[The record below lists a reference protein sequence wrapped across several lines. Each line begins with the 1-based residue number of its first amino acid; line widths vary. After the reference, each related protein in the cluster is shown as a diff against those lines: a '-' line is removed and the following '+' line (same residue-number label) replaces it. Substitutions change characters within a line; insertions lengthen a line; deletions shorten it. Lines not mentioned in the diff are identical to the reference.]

1 MSQGTSSTVLI
12 GFFLFMLVISMLI
25 SSSQKQLVDANNFG
39 IRNSTK
45 NSVEL
50 GSLRV
55 NGDLG
60 IDKESLIEQIL
71 ENYVINNNL
80 NCDEI
85 TFDVA
90 VDDANNIVTVKT
102 TTKKEIFGK
111 TSETSSTFSYKLV
124 HN

>member
-1 MSQGTSSTVLI
+1 MSQGPTSTVII
-12 GFFLFMLVISMLI
+12 GFFLFILVITMVV

-50 GSLRV
+50 GALRV
-55 NGDLG
+55 GSDLSL
-60 IDKESLIEQIL
+60 DKDTLIQQVL
-71 ENYVINNNL
+71 ENYVINNNI

-90 VDDANNIVTVKT
+90 VDDTNNIVTVKT
-102 TTKKEIFGK
+102 TTVKEIFGK
-111 TSETSSTFSYKLV
+111 RSETSSAFSYKLLV
-124 HN
+124 N

>member
-1 MSQGTSSTVLI
+1 MNQGPTSVLLI
-12 GFFLFMLVISMLI
+12 GFFIFMLVISI
-25 SSSQKQLVDANNFG
+25 TVSSSQKQLVDSNNFG

-55 NGDLG
+55 NKDLS
-60 IDKESLIEQIL
+60 IDEEVLISQIL
-71 ENYVINNNL
+71 ENYVINNNF

-90 VDDANNIVTVKT
+90 VKDNIVTVKT
-102 TTKKEIFGK
+102 TTIKEIFGK
-111 TSETSSTFSYKLV
+111 RNETSSTFSYKLV
-124 HN
+124 VNN

>member
-1 MSQGTSSTVLI
+1 MNQGPTSVLLI
-12 GFFLFMLVISMLI
+12 GFFIFMLVISI
-25 SSSQKQLVDANNFG
+25 TVSSSQKQLVDSNNFG

-55 NGDLG
+55 NKDLS
-60 IDKESLIEQIL
+60 IDEEVLISQIL
-71 ENYVINNNL
+71 ENYVINNNF

-90 VDDANNIVTVKT
+90 VKDNIVTVKT
-102 TTKKEIFGK
+102 TTVKEIFGK
-111 TSETSSTFSYKLV
+111 KNETSSTFSYKLV
-124 HN
+124 VNN

>member
-1 MSQGTSSTVLI
+1 MSQGPTSTILI
-12 GFFLFMLVISMLI
+12 GFFLFMLIIAMLV

-50 GSLRV
+50 GALRV
-55 NGDLG
+55 GGDLS
-60 IDKESLIEQIL
+60 IDKDSLIEQVL
-71 ENYVINNNL
+71 ENYVINNNI

-90 VDDANNIVTVKT
+90 LDEVNNIVTVRT
-102 TTKKEIFGK
+102 TTRKEIFGK
-111 TSETSSTFSYKLV
+111 ISETSSTFSYQLV
-124 HN
+124 VN